1 MLEGETQE
9 HPTSHSP
16 EATVSTLRQSAS
28 IHFFPTTRRLA
39 QFGGAKQPKPG
50 DRIVYV
56 DGSWDLFQ

>member
-9 HPTSHSP
+9 EPSFKSS
-16 EATVSTLRQSAS
+16 EASVSTLRQSAS

-50 DRIVYV
+50 DKIVYV